1 MPCTRVL
8 TSALAGTATVL
19 WIGWMLLTGGAQT
32 ESARALDVTTEQA
45 AAKAGATVIPSMPP
59 STVEP
64 AGYR

>member
-1 MPCTRVL
+1 MPHTRVL

-19 WIGWMLLTGGAQT
+19 WISWMLLTGAAQT
-32 ESARALDVTTEQA
+32 DSATALDVTTGQA
-45 AAKAGATVIPSMPP
+45 AAKAGAKVIPSTPP

>member
-1 MPCTRVL
+1 MPYARIL

-19 WIGWMLLTGGAQT
+19 WIGWMLLTGGART
-32 ESARALDVTTEQA
+32 DSATAYDVTTGQA
-45 AAKAGATVIPSMPP
+45 AAKAGATVIPSTPP